1 MTTGTVVINHATGNG
16 ITALRLTVTGVS
28 PTATISN
35 FHLYAPGYGSN
46 PTQMF
51 TNAFLQSLKPFS
63 TIRFENWNA
72 VINSTTTSWQ
82 ERAPPTSFLTTTNLG
97 VPYEDII
104 ELCNEAQKDMWINIP
119 ALATPSYVQS
129 LAQLIDSEL
138 DPNLNVYVEYSDE
151 TWNAAWLE
159 YSQVLQAA
167 GTNPL
172 VTATT
177 TEGKIAQQSAYELFS
192 IGQTFDQAFG
202 SSSSRVRPV
211 IGAWSIFAAA
221 TAGVQ
226 LQFIQS
232 NYGAPAN
239 YVYAVAIAPYVGLP
253 SGDDVAGLTEN
264 QLFADLN
271 TTINTQY
278 VSSLQSSATVA
289 QSFGLPLVTYEGGT
303 SLPSGYSG
311 LNAQVKQESAE

>member
-1 MTTGTVVINHATGNG
+1 
-16 ITALRLTVTGVS
+16 
-28 PTATISN
+28 
-35 FHLYAPGYGSN
+35 
-46 PTQMF
+46 MF

-82 ERAPPTSFLTTTNLG
+82 ERVPPTSFLTTTNLG

-151 TWNAAWLE
+151 TWNVAWLE
-159 YSQVLQAA
+159 YRSSPPGREEPQTRA
-167 GTNPL
+167 GGRPPQPKARSRSKAHT
-172 VTATT
+172 
-177 TEGKIAQQSAYELFS
+177 
-192 IGQTFDQAFG
+192 
-202 SSSSRVRPV
+202 SSSRSGRPSTRLSAPRAAAF
-211 IGAWSIFAAA
+211 GLLLGCSRSIFAAA

-278 VSSLQSSATVA
+278 VSSLQSSRNGCSIIRA
-289 QSFGLPLVTYEGGT
+289 LPLAHLRGGT

-311 LNAQVKQESAE
+311 LNAYRSSRKAAE